1 MLKAFL
7 LMLLRIFIQNFALID
22 SLEID
27 LHKGLQ
33 VITGETGAGKSIILG
48 ALRLILGE
56 RADVKSISNSENK
69 SIVEAEFQVSEHLK
83 TFFEE
88 NDLDF
93 EAQTIIRREILP
105 SGKSRAF
112 VNDVPTTLDVLSKL
126 AAQLID
132 IHSQFETSKI
142 FDEAYQFN
150 IIDGIGKNH
159 KLVQK
164 FQSEFQQYK
173 KLQKTL
179 EHLQAKKQ
187 DGDRDSEY
195 KRFLFNELE
204 EAQLDDVNL
213 EDLQNK
219 LALQENV
226 GQISEQFSYIL
237 GRFDQEE
244 IGILDSLL
252 EVKNRMSKISD
263 LSIHFADLNKRVEE
277 HFVELKDILF
287 EIQNEAEKIET
298 DPELLDSLSSKLNVI
313 NALLLK
319 HKVSTVEEL
328 IVIRDEIASEQNSFE
343 EIDTLISETEA
354 HIVKQADLLHDLA
367 EKLHQN
373 RVKGIPVFEKKMEKL
388 LQQLGLEKA
397 KIEVQLSDRNDF
409 TPFGKEGIEILFQAN
424 SGFPLKP
431 IHSAI
436 SGGERSRVM
445 LAVKKIMA
453 ENTALPTLIL
463 DEIDTGVSGKIANE
477 MGKVMKEMS
486 KDLQLIVITH
496 LAQVAAK
503 GDYNYKVVKKDINGK
518 TQSDI
523 IALNETEKLVEIAQ
537 LLSGAEITD
546 AAKKQAEELMK

>member
-1 MLKAFL
+1 
-7 LMLLRIFIQNFALID
+7 MLLRIFIQNFALID

-56 RADVKSISNSENK
+56 RADVKSVSNAENK
-69 SIVEAEFQVSEHLK
+69 SIVEAEFLVSETLK
-83 TFFEE
+83 PFFED
-88 NDLDF
+88 NDLDY
-93 EAQTIIRREILP
+93 EPQTIIRREILP

-112 VNDVPTTLDVLSKL
+112 VNDVPTTLDVLSRL
-126 AAQLID
+126 SAQLID

-142 FDEAYQFN
+142 FDESYQFK
-150 IIDGIGKNH
+150 IIDGISKN
-159 KLVQK
+159 KALTEK
-164 FQSEFQQYK
+164 YQSEFQAYK
-173 KLQKTL
+173 KLQQKL
-179 EHLQAKKQ
+179 ESLKNKREN
-187 DGDRDSEY
+187 GNRDSEY
-195 KRFLFNELE
+195 KSFLLNELS
-204 EAQLDDVNL
+204 EANLDEINL
-213 EDLQNK
+213 EDLQNT
-219 LALQENV
+219 LDLQENV

-244 IGILDSLL
+244 IGILDALL

-263 LSIHFADLNKRVEE
+263 LSIHFAELNQRFEE
-277 HFVELKDILF
+277 NFVELKDILF

-298 DPELLDSLSSKLNVI
+298 NPELLETLSSKLNTI

-328 IVIRDEIASEQNSFE
+328 IVIRDEIANEQNSFE
-343 EIDTLISETEA
+343 ELDTAISETE
-354 HIVKQADLLHDLA
+354 KQILKKANLLEDLS

-373 RVKGIPVFEKKMEKL
+373 RKKGIPVFVKKMESL
-388 LQQLGLEKA
+388 LYKLGLEKA
-397 KIEVQLSDRNDF
+397 KIEVELSEKQEF
-409 TPFGKEGIEILFQAN
+409 TFFGKEGIAILFQAN
-424 SGFPLKP
+424 TGFPLKP
-431 IHSAI
+431 IHTAI

-453 ENTALPTLIL
+453 ENTELPTLIL
-463 DEIDTGVSGKIANE
+463 DEIDTGVSGKIADE

-486 KDLQLIVITH
+486 EDLQLIVITH

-523 IALNETEKLVEIAQ
+523 IPLSQDQKLVEIAQ
-537 LLSGAEITD
+537 LLSGSEITD

>member
-1 MLKAFL
+1 
-7 LMLLRIFIQNFALID
+7 MLLRIFIQNFALID

-56 RADVKSISNSENK
+56 RTDVKSISNSENK

-213 EDLQNK
+213 EDLQNT